1 MSPNSKVSLTKQKVV
16 PQHCKQARHDIACSI
31 LAPSCRSKY
40 EPGTQAGTNVTL
52 QMLLIVM
59 QHMLMAVQYKMT

>member
-31 LAPSCRSKY
+31 LAQSCISKY
-40 EPGTQAGTNVTL
+40 EPGTQAGTNVT
-52 QMLLIVM
+52 LLIVM